1 MADRMQGAVC
11 TNMPNFVEI
20 GQAVA
25 EILQFFISKMAAV
38 RHLGFV
44 VRIFGSPTKST

>member
-1 MADRMQGAVC
+1 MCV
-11 TNMPNFVEI
+11 NEPNFMQI

-25 EILQFFISKMAAV
+25 EILLFFRFFKMAAV

-44 VRIFGSPTKST
+44 IRLF

>member
-1 MADRMQGAVC
+1 MCIIV
-11 TNMPNFVEI
+11 PNFVKI

-25 EILQFFISKMAAV
+25 EIRQFIDLFKMAAV

-44 VRIFGSPTKST
+44 EREFGPPMKSA